1 MDHYTES
8 EGKNMKFESTEI
20 AGLYTIDLHKIEDER
35 GFFARAFCKEEFESM
50 DLEPNVIQANMSF
63 NKVAGTIRGM
73 HFQQSP
79 YQETKFIRC
88 LSGSIYDVVI
98 DLRKDSS
105 TYLKTFGIELTSENR
120 TALFIPKDFA
130 HGFITL
136 QDNTEVMY
144 LVSQM
149 YVPGAEKG
157 IRWNDPQFAIK
168 WPIEPIKISAKDA
181 SWEDYLV

>member
-1 MDHYTES
+1 MEFK
-8 EGKNMKFESTEI
+8 GTEI
-20 AGLYTIDLHKIEDER
+20 AGLYTIDLKKLEDER
-35 GFFARAFCKEEFESM
+35 GFFARAFCKEEFDSMGLES
-50 DLEPNVIQANMSF
+50 NVVQANMSF
-63 NKVAGTIRGM
+63 NKAAGTIRGM
-73 HFQQSP
+73 HYQKSP

-98 DLRKDSS
+98 DLRKDSP
-105 TYLKTFGIELTSENR
+105 TYLKSFGIELTSENR

-168 WPIEPIKISAKDA
+168 WPMAPIQISSKDA
-181 SWEDYLV
+181 SWEDYSV

>member
-1 MDHYTES
+1 M
-8 EGKNMKFESTEI
+8 
-20 AGLYTIDLHKIEDER
+20 
-35 GFFARAFCKEEFESM
+35 
-50 DLEPNVIQANMSF
+50 
-63 NKVAGTIRGM
+63 
-73 HFQQSP
+73 
-79 YQETKFIRC
+79 
-88 LSGSIYDVVI
+88 VI

-105 TYLKTFGIELTSENR
+105 TYLKSFGVELTSENR

-157 IRWNDPQFAIK
+157 IRWDDPQFAIK
-168 WPIEPIKISAKDA
+168 WPMAPIQISSKDA
-181 SWEDYLV
+181 SWEDYSV

>member
-1 MDHYTES
+1 MEF
-8 EGKNMKFESTEI
+8 KATEI
-20 AGLYTIDLHKIEDER
+20 AGLYTIDLNKLEDER
-35 GFFARAFCKEEFESM
+35 GFFARAFCKEEFDSM
-50 DLEPNVIQANMSF
+50 DLESNVLQANMSF

-73 HFQQSP
+73 HYQKSP

-98 DLRKDSS
+98 DLRKDSP
-105 TYLKTFGIELTSENR
+105 TYLQSFGVELTSENR

-149 YVPGAEKG
+149 YVPGAEEG

-168 WPIEPIKISAKDA
+168 WPMEPIQISLKDA
-181 SWEDYLV
+181 NWEDYSV